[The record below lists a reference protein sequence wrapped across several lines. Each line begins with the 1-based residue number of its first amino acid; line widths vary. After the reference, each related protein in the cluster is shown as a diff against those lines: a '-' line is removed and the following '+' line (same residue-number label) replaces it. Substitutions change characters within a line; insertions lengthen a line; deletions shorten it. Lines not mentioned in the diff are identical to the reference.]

1 MSAERDDSVRAAADA
16 VSAGKATKET
26 VDALLGRP
34 HPTADSAIERG
45 PATPEDRFAE
55 LARLTSAYM
64 DAPEE
69 AMLRRA
75 FEFARDAHAGQCRK
89 SGEPFIIHPI
99 EVGIILADLRM
110 DAETITAALLH
121 DTVEDTDV
129 TLDELRK
136 KFGEDVALMVDGVTK
151 IGLVPLV
158 SKEEQQA
165 ENIRKILMAMSKDIR
180 VIIIKLADRLHNMR
194 TLAARPP
201 DKQRKTSL
209 ETMNFYA
216 PIAHRLGMSDVK
228 EEMEDIAIHY
238 LDPYGCKE
246 VEEQIAL
253 HKEERDAF
261 IDSIKKRI
269 RERISDIK
277 PEPIIEGRVKSI
289 YSIYKKVYVKN
300 KRFDE
305 IYDIYAV
312 RVIVQSVIECYNV
325 LGVIHD
331 MFRPIP
337 YRFKDYIATPKPN
350 RYQSLHTTVIGREGI
365 PFEVQ
370 IRTVE
375 MHNTAQYGVAAHWKY
390 KAGISGNV
398 SGEKRFDWIR
408 QLLER
413 QQEADDVE
421 AIADAIKTDLSPDE
435 VFVFTPKGDVVALP
449 TGATVLDFA
458 YHIHTQVGNKM
469 TGAKVGGRMV
479 SFDYVVHTGEI
490 VEILTSGSPNYGPNR
505 NWIEIAKTT
514 EAKSKIR
521 SWFKKECREENI
533 ERGREELE
541 REFKRNNIAITPELL
556 QTSASRQRLDS
567 VDDLYAA
574 IGYGGVSM
582 AKIVQRIKED
592 QLRNH
597 KEQQAIQAAAE
608 NPMESISE
616 NNRRS
621 RKKGIIIEGMENCLV
636 KFAQCC
642 NPLPGDPIIGFVTR
656 GFGVSIHK
664 QDCVNVVN
672 NRDDPENKDRWLKAT
687 WAGVEDSTYRA
698 TIDVIAED
706 RITIFADITTAIAAN
721 HIPLQEMNGHHLKN
735 GNLDLVVTVEIAGV
749 EQLSNVMGRIQKIPG
764 VISVERTG
772 KQ

>member
-1 MSAERDDSVRAAADA
+1 MGISTIEELIEKINASDRRAQYDTDKIMRAY
-16 VSAGKATKET
+16 
-26 VDALLGRP
+26 
-34 HPTADSAIERG
+34 
-45 PATPEDRFAE
+45 E
-55 LARLTSAYM
+55 LA
-64 DAPEE
+64 DK
-69 AMLRRA
+69 
-75 FEFARDAHAGQCRK
+75 AHEGQMRS
-89 SGEPFIIHPI
+89 SGEKYITHPLS
-99 EVGIILADLRM
+99 VAAILLDYCM
-110 DAETITAALLH
+110 DTDTLCAALLH
-121 DTVEDTDV
+121 DVVEDTPV
-129 TLDELRK
+129 TLEEVRK
-136 KFGEDVALMVDGVTK
+136 KFGDDVALMVDGVTK

-194 TLAARPP
+194 TLYARPP
-201 DKQRKTSL
+201 HKQLKTSL

-246 VEEQIAL
+246 IERLLDL
-253 HKEERDAF
+253 HKEERDNF
-261 IDSIKKRI
+261 IDTIKARI
-269 RERISDIK
+269 RERITDIK

-289 YSIYKKVYVKN
+289 YSIYKKMYVKN
-300 KRFDE
+300 KRFSE

-331 MFRPIP
+331 MFRPMP

-375 MHNTAQYGVAAHWKY
+375 MHNTAQYGIAAHWKY
-390 KAGISGNV
+390 KAGLNGSV
-398 SGEKRFDWIR
+398 AGEKRFDWVR

-421 AIADAIKTDLSPDE
+421 QIADAIKTDLAPDE
-435 VFVFTPKGDVVALP
+435 VFVFSPKGDVFSLP
-449 TGATVLDFA
+449 LGSTVIDFA
-458 YHIHTQVGNKM
+458 YAIHTQVGNKM

-479 SFDYVVHTGEI
+479 SFDYQVKTGDI
-490 VEILTSGSPNYGPNR
+490 IEILTSGSPNYGPNR
-505 NWIEIAKTT
+505 NWLEIAKTT
-514 EAKSKIR
+514 EAKGKIR
-521 SWFKKECREENI
+521 SWFKKERREENI

-541 REFKRNNIAITPELL
+541 REFKRNGIPVEQELL
-556 QTSASRQRLDS
+556 KEAAQRQRLGS

-574 IGYGGVSM
+574 IVYEGVSLS
-582 AKIVQRIKED
+582 KIITRIKEGYAR
-592 QLRNH
+592 QQ
-597 KEQQAIQAAAE
+597 KEQQAAQAPQKSNEE
-608 NPMESISE
+608 NIEE
-616 NNRRS
+616 TNARS
-621 RKKGIIIEGMENCLV
+621 RRKGIIVEGVDNCLV

-664 QDCVNVVN
+664 QDCVNVIN
-672 NRDDPENKDRWLKAT
+672 NMENPENKDRWIRAS
-687 WAGVEDSTYRA
+687 WAGVDDSTYRA
-698 TIDVIAED
+698 TIDLITEQKSSVI
-706 RITIFADITTAIAAN
+706 ADITAAIAAN
-721 HIPLQEMNGHHLKN
+721 HIPMHEMNMHRLKN
-735 GNLDLVVTVEIAGV
+735 GNNNLLITIEIAGV
-749 EQLSNVMGRIQKIPG
+749 EQLTNVMSRLQKIPG
-764 VISVERTG
+764 VISVDRTG

>member
-1 MSAERDDSVRAAADA
+1 MTSQTGAAGTAVKTFEQLVEKIRASEKPYDLEKITQAYKVAEKAHEGQLRTSGDPYITHPLA
-16 VSAGKATKET
+16 VASI
-26 VDALLGRP
+26 LL
-34 HPTADSAIERG
+34 D
-45 PATPEDRFAE
+45 
-55 LARLTSAYM
+55 YCM
-64 DAPEE
+64 DT
-69 AMLRRA
+69 
-75 FEFARDAHAGQCRK
+75 D
-89 SGEPFIIHPI
+89 
-99 EVGIILADLRM
+99 
-110 DAETITAALLH
+110 TICAALLH

-201 DKQRKTSL
+201 EKQRKTSL

-261 IDSIKKRI
+261 IDSIKKRL

>member
-1 MSAERDDSVRAAADA
+1 MTGSASSGAAGA
-16 VSAGKATKET
+16 
-26 VDALLGRP
+26 P
-34 HPTADSAIERG
+34 AI
-45 PATPEDRFAE
+45 T
-55 LARLTSAYM
+55 T
-64 DAPEE
+64 
-69 AMLRRA
+69 
-75 FEFARDAHAGQCRK
+75 FEQ
-89 SGEPFIIHPI
+89 
-99 EVGIILADLRM
+99 LADKIKASEKAYDLNKIEQAYEVAQNAHEGQLRTSGDPYITHPLAVASILLDYCM
-110 DAETITAALLH
+110 DTDTICAALLH
-121 DTVEDTDV
+121 DVVEDTPV
-129 TLDELRK
+129 SLDELRK
-136 KFGEDVALMVDGVTK
+136 KFGDDVALLVDGVTK
-151 IGLVPLV
+151 IGLVPLN

-194 TLAARPP
+194 TLGARPP
-201 DKQRKTSL
+201 QKQRKTSL

-269 RERISDIK
+269 RERITDIK

-421 AIADAIKTDLSPDE
+421 AITDAIKTDLAPDE
-435 VFVFTPKGDVVALP
+435 VFAFTPKGDVIALP
-449 TGATVLDFA
+449 VGATVIDFA
-458 YHIHTQVGNKM
+458 YSIHTQVGNKM

-479 SFDYVVHTGEI
+479 SFDYEVKTGDI

-505 NWIEIAKTT
+505 NWLEIAKTT

-521 SWFKKECREENI
+521 SWFKKECRDENI
-533 ERGREELE
+533 VRGKEELE
-541 REFKRNNIAITPELL
+541 HEFKRNGIAIEPELL
-556 QTSASRQRLDS
+556 QSAAQRQRLGS

-574 IGYGGVSM
+574 IGYGGVSLS
-582 AKIVQRIKED
+582 KIIQRIKEE

-597 KEQQAIQAAAE
+597 KEQQAVQTAAADPQE
-608 NPMESISE
+608 NIAET
-616 NNRRS
+616 NRRS
-621 RKKGIIIEGMENCLV
+621 RQKGIIIEGVDNCLV

-664 QDCVNVVN
+664 QDCINVIN
-672 NRDDPENKDRWLKAT
+672 NMDNPDNKDRWIKAS
-687 WAGVEDSTYRA
+687 WAGVDDSTYRA
-698 TIDVIAED
+698 TIDVVAED
-706 RITIFADITTAIAAN
+706 RITIFADITTAIATN
-721 HIPLQEMNGHHLKN
+721 HIPLQELNAHHLKN
-735 GNLDLVVTVEIAGV
+735 GNMSLMVTVEIAGM
-749 EQLSNVMGRIQKIPG
+749 EQLSNVMGRLQKIPG

>member
-1 MSAERDDSVRAAADA
+1 MTGSASSGAAGA
-16 VSAGKATKET
+16 
-26 VDALLGRP
+26 P
-34 HPTADSAIERG
+34 AI
-45 PATPEDRFAE
+45 T
-55 LARLTSAYM
+55 T
-64 DAPEE
+64 
-69 AMLRRA
+69 
-75 FEFARDAHAGQCRK
+75 FEQ
-89 SGEPFIIHPI
+89 
-99 EVGIILADLRM
+99 LADKIKASEKAYDLNKIEQAYEVAEKAHEGQFRTSGDPYITHPLAVASILLDYCM
-110 DAETITAALLH
+110 DTDTICAALLH
-121 DTVEDTDV
+121 DVVEDTPV
-129 TLDELRK
+129 SLDELRK
-136 KFGEDVALMVDGVTK
+136 KFGDDVALLVDGVTK
-151 IGLVPLV
+151 IGLVPLN
-158 SKEEQQA
+158 SKEEQHA

-194 TLAARPP
+194 TLGARPP
-201 DKQRKTSL
+201 QKQRKTSL

-269 RERISDIK
+269 RERITDIK

-421 AIADAIKTDLSPDE
+421 AITDAIKTDLAPDE
-435 VFVFTPKGDVVALP
+435 VFAFTPKGDVIALP
-449 TGATVLDFA
+449 VGATVIDFA
-458 YHIHTQVGNKM
+458 YSIHTQVGNKM

-479 SFDYVVHTGEI
+479 SFDYEVKTGDI

-505 NWIEIAKTT
+505 NWLEIAKTT

-521 SWFKKECREENI
+521 SWFKKECRDENI
-533 ERGREELE
+533 VRGKEELE
-541 REFKRNNIAITPELL
+541 HEFKRNNIAIEPELL
-556 QTSASRQRLDS
+556 QSTAQRQRLGS

-574 IGYGGVSM
+574 IGYGGVSLS
-582 AKIVQRIKED
+582 KIIQRIKEE

-597 KEQQAIQAAAE
+597 KEQQAVQTAAADPQE
-608 NPMESISE
+608 NIAET
-616 NNRRS
+616 NRRS
-621 RKKGIIIEGMENCLV
+621 RQKGIIIEGVDNCLV

-664 QDCVNVVN
+664 QDCINVIN
-672 NRDDPENKDRWLKAT
+672 NMDNPDNKDRWIKAS
-687 WAGVEDSTYRA
+687 WAGVDDSTYRA
-698 TIDVIAED
+698 TIDVVAED
-706 RITIFADITTAIAAN
+706 RITIFADITTAIATN
-721 HIPLQEMNGHHLKN
+721 HIPLQELNAHHLKN
-735 GNLDLVVTVEIAGV
+735 GNMSLMVTVEIAGM
-749 EQLSNVMGRIQKIPG
+749 EQLSNVMGRLQKIPG

>member
-1 MSAERDDSVRAAADA
+1 MTSQTGAAGTAVKTFEQLVEKIRASEKPYDLEKITQAYKVAEKAHEGQLRTSGDPYITHPLA
-16 VSAGKATKET
+16 VASI
-26 VDALLGRP
+26 LL
-34 HPTADSAIERG
+34 D
-45 PATPEDRFAE
+45 
-55 LARLTSAYM
+55 YCM
-64 DAPEE
+64 DT
-69 AMLRRA
+69 
-75 FEFARDAHAGQCRK
+75 D
-89 SGEPFIIHPI
+89 
-99 EVGIILADLRM
+99 
-110 DAETITAALLH
+110 TICAALLH

-201 DKQRKTSL
+201 EKQRKTSL

-764 VISVERTG
+764 VISVERTR

>member
-1 MSAERDDSVRAAADA
+1 MTSQTGAAGTAVKTFEQLVEKIRASEKPYDLEKITQAYKVAEKAHEGQLRTSGDPYITHPLA
-16 VSAGKATKET
+16 VASI
-26 VDALLGRP
+26 LL
-34 HPTADSAIERG
+34 D
-45 PATPEDRFAE
+45 
-55 LARLTSAYM
+55 YCM
-64 DAPEE
+64 DT
-69 AMLRRA
+69 
-75 FEFARDAHAGQCRK
+75 D
-89 SGEPFIIHPI
+89 
-99 EVGIILADLRM
+99 
-110 DAETITAALLH
+110 TICAALLH

-201 DKQRKTSL
+201 EKQRKTSL

-592 QLRNH
+592 HLRNH

-698 TIDVIAED
+698 TI
-706 RITIFADITTAIAAN
+706 
-721 HIPLQEMNGHHLKN
+721 
-735 GNLDLVVTVEIAGV
+735 EI
-749 EQLSNVMGRIQKIPG
+749 GRA
-764 VISVERTG
+764 SCRERV
-772 KQ
+772 

>member
-1 MSAERDDSVRAAADA
+1 MTSQTGAAGTAVKTFEQLVEKIRASEKPYDLEKITQAYKVAEKAHEGQLRTSGDPYITHPLA
-16 VSAGKATKET
+16 VASI
-26 VDALLGRP
+26 LL
-34 HPTADSAIERG
+34 D
-45 PATPEDRFAE
+45 
-55 LARLTSAYM
+55 YCM
-64 DAPEE
+64 DT
-69 AMLRRA
+69 
-75 FEFARDAHAGQCRK
+75 D
-89 SGEPFIIHPI
+89 
-99 EVGIILADLRM
+99 
-110 DAETITAALLH
+110 TICAALLH

-201 DKQRKTSL
+201 EKQRKTSL

-469 TGAKVGGRMV
+469 TGARVGGRMV

>member
-1 MSAERDDSVRAAADA
+1 MTSQTGAAGTAVKTFEQLVEKIRASEKPYDLEKITQAYKVAEKAHEGQLRTSGDPYITHPLA
-16 VSAGKATKET
+16 VASI
-26 VDALLGRP
+26 LL
-34 HPTADSAIERG
+34 D
-45 PATPEDRFAE
+45 
-55 LARLTSAYM
+55 YCM
-64 DAPEE
+64 DT
-69 AMLRRA
+69 
-75 FEFARDAHAGQCRK
+75 D
-89 SGEPFIIHPI
+89 
-99 EVGIILADLRM
+99 
-110 DAETITAALLH
+110 TICAALLH

-201 DKQRKTSL
+201 EKQRKTSL

-698 TIDVIAED
+698 TIDVVAED

>member
-1 MSAERDDSVRAAADA
+1 MTSQTGAAGTAVKTFEQLVEKIRASEKPYDLEKITQAYKVAEKAHEGQLRTSGDPYITHPLA
-16 VSAGKATKET
+16 VASI
-26 VDALLGRP
+26 LL
-34 HPTADSAIERG
+34 D
-45 PATPEDRFAE
+45 
-55 LARLTSAYM
+55 YCM
-64 DAPEE
+64 DT
-69 AMLRRA
+69 
-75 FEFARDAHAGQCRK
+75 D
-89 SGEPFIIHPI
+89 
-99 EVGIILADLRM
+99 
-110 DAETITAALLH
+110 TICAALLH

-165 ENIRKILMAMSKDIR
+165 ENIRKILMALSKDIR

-201 DKQRKTSL
+201 EKQRKTSL

-672 NRDDPENKDRWLKAT
+672 NRDDPENRDRWLKAT

>member
-1 MSAERDDSVRAAADA
+1 MTSQTGAAGTAVKTFDQLVEKIRASEKPYDLEKITQAYKVAEKAHEGQLRTSGDPYITHPLAVAAI
-16 VSAGKATKET
+16 
-26 VDALLGRP
+26 LL
-34 HPTADSAIERG
+34 D
-45 PATPEDRFAE
+45 
-55 LARLTSAYM
+55 YCM
-64 DAPEE
+64 DT
-69 AMLRRA
+69 
-75 FEFARDAHAGQCRK
+75 D
-89 SGEPFIIHPI
+89 
-99 EVGIILADLRM
+99 
-110 DAETITAALLH
+110 TICAALLH

-201 DKQRKTSL
+201 EKQRKTSL

-541 REFKRNNIAITPELL
+541 REFKRNNIAITSELL
-556 QTSASRQRLDS
+556 QTSASRQRLDY

-574 IGYGGVSM
+574 IGYGGVSI

-642 NPLPGDPIIGFVTR
+642 NLLPGDPIIGFVTR

>member
-1 MSAERDDSVRAAADA
+1 MTSQTGAAGTAVKTFEQLVEKIRASEKPYDLEKITQAYKVAEKAHEGQLRTSGDPYITHPLAVAAI
-16 VSAGKATKET
+16 
-26 VDALLGRP
+26 LL
-34 HPTADSAIERG
+34 D
-45 PATPEDRFAE
+45 
-55 LARLTSAYM
+55 YCM
-64 DAPEE
+64 DT
-69 AMLRRA
+69 
-75 FEFARDAHAGQCRK
+75 D
-89 SGEPFIIHPI
+89 
-99 EVGIILADLRM
+99 
-110 DAETITAALLH
+110 TICAALLH

-201 DKQRKTSL
+201 EKQRKTSL

-672 NRDDPENKDRWLKAT
+672 NRDDPENKERWLKAT

>member
-1 MSAERDDSVRAAADA
+1 MTSQTGAAGTAVKTFEQLVEKIRASEKPYDLEKITQAYKVAEKAHEGQLRTSGDPYITHPLA
-16 VSAGKATKET
+16 VASI
-26 VDALLGRP
+26 LL
-34 HPTADSAIERG
+34 D
-45 PATPEDRFAE
+45 
-55 LARLTSAYM
+55 YCM
-64 DAPEE
+64 DT
-69 AMLRRA
+69 
-75 FEFARDAHAGQCRK
+75 D
-89 SGEPFIIHPI
+89 
-99 EVGIILADLRM
+99 
-110 DAETITAALLH
+110 TICAALLH

-201 DKQRKTSL
+201 EKQRKTSL

-597 KEQQAIQAAAE
+597 KEQQAIQTAAE

>member
-1 MSAERDDSVRAAADA
+1 MGISTIEELIEKINASDRRAQYDTDKIMRAY
-16 VSAGKATKET
+16 
-26 VDALLGRP
+26 
-34 HPTADSAIERG
+34 
-45 PATPEDRFAE
+45 E
-55 LARLTSAYM
+55 LA
-64 DAPEE
+64 DK
-69 AMLRRA
+69 
-75 FEFARDAHAGQCRK
+75 AHEGQMRS
-89 SGEPFIIHPI
+89 SGEKYITHPLS
-99 EVGIILADLRM
+99 VAAILLDYCM
-110 DAETITAALLH
+110 DTDTLCAALLH
-121 DTVEDTDV
+121 DVVEDTPV
-129 TLDELRK
+129 TLEEVRK
-136 KFGEDVALMVDGVTK
+136 KFGDDVALMVDGVTK

-194 TLAARPP
+194 TLYARPP
-201 DKQRKTSL
+201 HKQLKTSL

-246 VEEQIAL
+246 IERLLDL
-253 HKEERDAF
+253 HKEERDNF
-261 IDSIKKRI
+261 IDTIKARI
-269 RERISDIK
+269 RERITDIK

-289 YSIYKKVYVKN
+289 YSIYKKMYVKN
-300 KRFDE
+300 KRFSE

-331 MFRPIP
+331 MFRPMP

-375 MHNTAQYGVAAHWKY
+375 MHNTAQYGIAAHWKY
-390 KAGISGNV
+390 KAGLNGSV
-398 SGEKRFDWIR
+398 AGEKRFDWVR

-421 AIADAIKTDLSPDE
+421 QIADAIKTDLAPDE
-435 VFVFTPKGDVVALP
+435 VFVFSPKGDVFSLP
-449 TGATVLDFA
+449 LGSTVIDFA
-458 YHIHTQVGNKM
+458 YAIHTQVGNKM

-479 SFDYVVHTGEI
+479 SFDYQVKTGDI
-490 VEILTSGSPNYGPNR
+490 IEILTSGSPNYGPNR
-505 NWIEIAKTT
+505 NWLEIAKTT
-514 EAKSKIR
+514 EAKGKIR
-521 SWFKKECREENI
+521 SWFKKERREENI

-541 REFKRNNIAITPELL
+541 REFKRNGIPVEQELL
-556 QTSASRQRLDS
+556 KEAAQRQRLGS

-574 IGYGGVSM
+574 IGYEGVSLS
-582 AKIVQRIKED
+582 KIITRIKEGYAR
-592 QLRNH
+592 QQ
-597 KEQQAIQAAAE
+597 KEQQAAQAPQKSNEE
-608 NPMESISE
+608 NIEE
-616 NNRRS
+616 TNARS
-621 RKKGIIIEGMENCLV
+621 RRKGIIVEGVDNCLV

-664 QDCVNVVN
+664 QDCVNVIN
-672 NRDDPENKDRWLKAT
+672 NMENPENKDRWIRAS
-687 WAGVEDSTYRA
+687 WAGVDDSTYRA
-698 TIDVIAED
+698 TIDLITEQKSSVI
-706 RITIFADITTAIAAN
+706 ADITAAIAAN
-721 HIPLQEMNGHHLKN
+721 HIPMHEMNMHRLKN
-735 GNLDLVVTVEIAGV
+735 GNNNLLITIEIAGV
-749 EQLSNVMGRIQKIPG
+749 EQLTNVMSRLQKIPG
-764 VISVERTG
+764 VISVDRTG

>member
-1 MSAERDDSVRAAADA
+1 MTSQTGAAGTAVKTFEQLVEKIRASEKPYDLEKITQAYKVAEKAHEGQLRTSGDPYITHPLA
-16 VSAGKATKET
+16 VASI
-26 VDALLGRP
+26 LL
-34 HPTADSAIERG
+34 D
-45 PATPEDRFAE
+45 
-55 LARLTSAYM
+55 YCM
-64 DAPEE
+64 DT
-69 AMLRRA
+69 
-75 FEFARDAHAGQCRK
+75 D
-89 SGEPFIIHPI
+89 
-99 EVGIILADLRM
+99 
-110 DAETITAALLH
+110 TICAALLH

-180 VIIIKLADRLHNMR
+180 VIIVKLADRLHNMR

-201 DKQRKTSL
+201 EKQRKTSL

>member
-1 MSAERDDSVRAAADA
+1 MTSQTGAAGTAVKTFEQLVEKIRASEKPYDLEKITQAYKVAEKAHEGQLRTSGDPYITHPLA
-16 VSAGKATKET
+16 VASI
-26 VDALLGRP
+26 LL
-34 HPTADSAIERG
+34 D
-45 PATPEDRFAE
+45 
-55 LARLTSAYM
+55 YCM
-64 DAPEE
+64 DT
-69 AMLRRA
+69 
-75 FEFARDAHAGQCRK
+75 D
-89 SGEPFIIHPI
+89 
-99 EVGIILADLRM
+99 
-110 DAETITAALLH
+110 TICAALLH

-201 DKQRKTSL
+201 EKQRKTSL

-398 SGEKRFDWIR
+398 SGEKRYDWIR

>member
-1 MSAERDDSVRAAADA
+1 MTSQTGAAGTAVKTFEQLVEKIRASEKPYDLEKITQAYKVAEKAHEGQLRTSGDPYITHPLA
-16 VSAGKATKET
+16 VASI
-26 VDALLGRP
+26 LL
-34 HPTADSAIERG
+34 D
-45 PATPEDRFAE
+45 
-55 LARLTSAYM
+55 YCM
-64 DAPEE
+64 DT
-69 AMLRRA
+69 
-75 FEFARDAHAGQCRK
+75 D
-89 SGEPFIIHPI
+89 
-99 EVGIILADLRM
+99 
-110 DAETITAALLH
+110 TICAALLH

-201 DKQRKTSL
+201 EKQRKTSL

-735 GNLDLVVTVEIAGV
+735 GNLNLVVTVEIAGV

>member
-1 MSAERDDSVRAAADA
+1 MTSQTGAAGTAVKTFEQLVEKIRASEKPYDLEKITQAYKVAEKAHEGQLRTSGDPYITHPLA
-16 VSAGKATKET
+16 VASI
-26 VDALLGRP
+26 LL
-34 HPTADSAIERG
+34 D
-45 PATPEDRFAE
+45 
-55 LARLTSAYM
+55 YCM
-64 DAPEE
+64 DT
-69 AMLRRA
+69 
-75 FEFARDAHAGQCRK
+75 D
-89 SGEPFIIHPI
+89 
-99 EVGIILADLRM
+99 
-110 DAETITAALLH
+110 TICAALLH

-201 DKQRKTSL
+201 EKQRKTSL

-435 VFVFTPKGDVVALP
+435 VFVFTPKGDVVARP

-556 QTSASRQRLDS
+556 QTFASRQRLDS

>member
-1 MSAERDDSVRAAADA
+1 MTSQTGAAGTAVKTFEQLVEKIRASEKPYDLEKITQAYKVAEKAHEGQLRTSGDPYITHPLA
-16 VSAGKATKET
+16 VASI
-26 VDALLGRP
+26 LL
-34 HPTADSAIERG
+34 D
-45 PATPEDRFAE
+45 
-55 LARLTSAYM
+55 YCM
-64 DAPEE
+64 DT
-69 AMLRRA
+69 
-75 FEFARDAHAGQCRK
+75 D
-89 SGEPFIIHPI
+89 
-99 EVGIILADLRM
+99 
-110 DAETITAALLH
+110 TICAALLH

-201 DKQRKTSL
+201 EKQRKTSL

-469 TGAKVGGRMV
+469 TGAKVGGRMA